1 MWQAPPVTITTAG
14 ARFLAAFNDIEKH
27 FRSTL
32 RADVAVGFA
41 QLIRDY
47 GQRRP
52 LSHHQ
57 KNALVA
63 FASLRNAISHGTY
76 YGGRPIADPVE
87 VVVQE
92 IEHLRQQIIEPP
104 LALTVLKSGNVC
116 RVHPDDPISI
126 ALEHVRA
133 FGYSQLP
140 VYDDAYV
147 GVLTTNAIARW
158 LADQLVKN
166 TGIAEEEP
174 VRQVLSF
181 AEPGE
186 DAALVPRAITVVEAI
201 DRLSRSRLAGQL
213 NTTLIITQN
222 GMRTD
227 KPLRLVVPF
236 DLPILSKALAF
247 N

>member
-1 MWQAPPVTITTAG
+1 MTITTAG
-14 ARFLAAFNDIEKH
+14 ARFLAAFNDIENH

-47 GQRRP
+47 GQRRT
-52 LSHHQ
+52 LSQ
-57 KNALVA
+57 QQRNALVA

-87 VVVQE
+87 TVVQE
-92 IEHLRQQIIEPP
+92 IEHLRQQIVEPP
-104 LALTVLKSGNVC
+104 LALTVLKSGKVC
-116 RVHPDDPISI
+116 AVRPDDPISI

-140 VYDDAYV
+140 VYDDGYV

-158 LADQLVKN
+158 LADQMTRN
-166 TGIAEEEP
+166 TGMAEEEP
-174 VRQVLSF
+174 VRQVLRF

-186 DAALVPRAITVVEAI
+186 GAVLVPRAITVVEAI
-201 DRLSRSRLAGQL
+201 DLLSQSCLAGQQSMA
-213 NTTLIITQN
+213 LIITQN
-222 GMRTD
+222 GRRTD

-236 DLPILSKALAF
+236 DLPILTQALAF